1 MAIVFCLLK
10 NPLVPFIC
18 LALTPLTLCS
28 VSYLKAY
35 LYILLFLLLVVVLK

>member
-1 MAIVFCLLK
+1 MAIVIFILKTPPCPFYLLS
-10 NPLVPFIC
+10 
-18 LALTPLTLCS
+18 LTPLTLCS